1 MGKVTLLSHLK
12 SCAEAAKNFANGL
25 AGQITQAVTE
35 ALEEMESLKADK
47 PARVAIEIPTTG
59 WVDDGTGDYPH
70 YYDIPASEITADDRV
85 IIAIDPD
92 SEAVAIACGMC
103 STCISSEGAV
113 RIKAMEVPASAIQA
127 EYWIDKGRG
136 E

>member
-70 YYDIPASEITADDRV
+70 HYDISASGVTAADKVDIV
-85 IIAIDPD
+85 VAPD
-92 SEAVAIACGMC
+92 SAIAALHCDFC
-103 STCISSEGAV
+103 PSTETLAGIIRIRAMSTPTSTIS
-113 RIKAMEVPASAIQA
+113 A
-127 EYWIDKGRG
+127 EYWVTQGK
-136 E
+136 EV

>member
-59 WVDDGTGDYPH
+59 WVNDGTGDYPH
-70 YYDIPASEITADDRV
+70 HYDITASGISAADKVDIVISPESVITALNCNLCPSCETV
-85 IIAIDPD
+85 EGIIRIRA
-92 SEAVAIACGMC
+92 M
-103 STCISSEGAV
+103 STPEFEIN
-113 RIKAMEVPASAIQA
+113 A
-127 EYWIDKGRG
+127 EYWVTQGK
-136 E
+136 EV